1 MPGGIT
7 ILCYLYAY
15 SSVVYIKLEN
25 VYKYISE
32 DSETMFQTSNYQVK
46 RHSLDPH
53 PLFFKEGGCKFWLS
67 PLEGGHERLKK
78 GGGSIVQEKGL
89 KRAGNGAFP
98 I

>member
-53 PLFFKEGGCKFWLS
+53 PLF
-67 PLEGGHERLKK
+67 
-78 GGGSIVQEKGL
+78 L
-89 KRAGNGAFP
+89 KREGVNFDYLPWRGDMKD
-98 I
+98 

>member
-46 RHSLDPH
+46 RHSLGP
-53 PLFFKEGGCKFWLS
+53 PPPFF
-67 PLEGGHERLKK
+67 
-78 GGGSIVQEKGL
+78 
-89 KRAGNGAFP
+89 
-98 I
+98 